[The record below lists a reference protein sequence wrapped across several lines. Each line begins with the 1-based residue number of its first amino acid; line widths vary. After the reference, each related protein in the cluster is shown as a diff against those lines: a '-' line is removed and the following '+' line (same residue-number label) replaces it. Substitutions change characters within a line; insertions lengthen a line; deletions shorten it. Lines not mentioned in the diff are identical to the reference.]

1 MSNRQKSNEEKVN
14 QQTANN
20 KQPEGQPASY
30 EGNRDEKIKNEEDS
44 LRLRSERQSVKDG
57 EKIRTKRRR

>member
-20 KQPEGQPASY
+20 KPEGQPASY

-57 EKIRTKRRR
+57 EKIRSKRRR